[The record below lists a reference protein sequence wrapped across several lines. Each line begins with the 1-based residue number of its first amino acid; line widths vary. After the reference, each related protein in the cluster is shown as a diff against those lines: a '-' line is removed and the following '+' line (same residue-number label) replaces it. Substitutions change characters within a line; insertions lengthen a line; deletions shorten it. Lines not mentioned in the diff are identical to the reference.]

1 MLSPCLVLP
10 CREPDAAF
18 ELGWCPGRSALCSGS
33 RRDGMEAGSGWAG
46 HILLSPLG
54 PSQLPGELEQGPAE
68 LCIAMVFPPEGLGL
82 AGEAPPR
89 VTGGADCLTGSVAGV
104 ILTRPHHGAGK
115 SRAQPALLPGA
126 PRGTTAFTTALPC
139 VGGWKSPLVFPEGWG
154 FP

>member
-1 MLSPCLVLP
+1 
-10 CREPDAAF
+10 
-18 ELGWCPGRSALCSGS
+18 
-33 RRDGMEAGSGWAG
+33 MEAGSGWAG
-46 HILLSPLG
+46 HILLLPLG

-89 VTGGADCLTGSVAGV
+89 VTGSADCLTGSVAGV